1 MAKFDYK
8 KWVIENKLKNIILN
22 EQRMRRMRMRDRGET
37 NPLTMCSVSVTDPV
51 TGVGDLNLC
60 HRFSEC
66 VNGQNMGGNEVIFN
80 GDPFANPQDFY
91 NSMCPGCV
99 PGDVIEMSD
108 GRKWIYEGT
117 GTNAVMN
124 TITPK
129 VSLVGPS
136 TSIMSVMGCM
146 DPLANNF
153 NAASTVDDG
162 SCAYGYDCNQK
173 GNHPKF
179 GSKCTPNMDPGT
191 NGTFQT
197 LQSCIASGCEGLR
210 TDIEPGFDDGNKVPN
225 DGPVDVE
232 PTAY

>member
-37 NPLTMCSVSVTDPV
+37 TPLIMCSDSVTDPV
-51 TGVGDLNLC
+51 TGVGDLNRC

-66 VNGQNMGGNEVIFN
+66 VNGQSDGSGLVRLWQSSL
-80 GDPFANPQDFY
+80 ANPENFY
-91 NSMCPGCV
+91 NALCPGCV

-108 GRKWIYEGT
+108 GRKWIYDGT
-117 GTNAVMN
+117 GIDAQMN
-124 TITPK
+124 FQNFGTLI
-129 VSLVGPS
+129 GPS
-136 TSIMSVMGCM
+136 TCIMSVMGCM

-153 NAASTVDDG
+153 NATSTVDDG